1 MPLVLSGT
9 GRVVPSGTWES
20 CYWEPKTPR
29 KPQNSSP
36 SGGPNYANN
45 ESYGF
50 FLTHQRAVDEAPSGR
65 DYPDSSRCKPAVQ
78 DRGDNPPELTHVS
91 LTWIA
96 GKREEW
102 LRFGAPVRDR
112 IVSRKTRIASFRS
125 GAIFALVRWAAN
137 DFGTIASHIDVVR
150 AVGRHEA
157 CTTLPCIDP
166 GGELLLHV
174 AGWPKVSQVLRAI
187 DTVEAIGID
196 ACHADPD
203 HWRQIHHR
211 IAAGLTPSEYSSCRH
226 RAWLKRQAVWQ

>member
-1 MPLVLSGT
+1 MRLVLSGT
-9 GRVVPSGTWES
+9 GGVVPSGTAES
-20 CYWEPKTPR
+20 CYREPKSPR
-29 KPQNSSP
+29 KPRKSSP
-36 SGGPNYANN
+36 FCGPNYANN

-50 FLTHQRAVDEAPSGR
+50 FLTHQRPVDEVPERR
-65 DYPDSSRCKPAVQ
+65 DHPARSLSEQALQ
-78 DRGDNPPELTHVS
+78 DRGDNPDNLTAVS

-102 LRFGAPVRDR
+102 LRFGHPIRDR
-112 IVSRKTRIASFRS
+112 IVNRRTRIASFQP
-125 GAIFALVRWAAN
+125 GAIFALVRWTAN

-166 GGELLLHV
+166 GGELLLHI
-174 AGWPKVSQVLRAI
+174 ASWPKVSQVQRAI
-187 DTVEAIGID
+187 DSVEAIGID
-196 ACHADPD
+196 ACDADPD

-226 RAWLKRQAVWQ
+226 RAWLRRKAVWQ

>member
-1 MPLVLSGT
+1 MRVVLSGT
-9 GRVVPSGTWES
+9 GGVVPSGTRES
-20 CYWEPKTPR
+20 CYREPKPPR
-29 KPQNSSP
+29 SPRNSSP
-36 SGGPNYANN
+36 FCGPNYANN

-50 FLTHQRAVDEAPSGR
+50 FLTQQRAVDEAPDRR
-65 DYPDSSRCKPAVQ
+65 DHAASSRCKPAVQ
-78 DRGDNPPELTHVS
+78 DRSDNPPDLTHVS
-91 LTWIA
+91 LTWVA

-102 LRFGAPVRDR
+102 LRFGRPIQDR
-112 IVSRKTRIASFRS
+112 IVSRRTHISSFKP

-137 DFGTIASHIDVVR
+137 NFGTIASHIDIVR
-150 AVGRHEA
+150 PVGRHEA

-196 ACHADPD
+196 AHAADPD

-211 IAAGLTPSEYSSCRH
+211 IAAGQKPSEYSSCRH
-226 RAWLKRQAVWQ
+226 RAWLKRKAVWQ